1 MSNIPEYLPF
11 GRQTVRMVTINGV
24 PKFAAIDISD
34 ILGYGKSNKMLRRF
48 CASMPE
54 YIRLQTTGG
63 PQYVRIIGVDD
74 LQAILSRC
82 RHKNVGR
89 LQNWLENVILPAIK
103 PRRNLLAELFV
114 LISVGVN

>member
-1 MSNIPEYLPF
+1 
-11 GRQTVRMVTINGV
+11 MVTANGV

-34 ILGYGKSNKMLRRF
+34 ILGYEKSTVFVALL
-48 CASMPE
+48 PWG

-63 PQYVRIIGVDD
+63 PQYVRMIDVDD
-74 LQAILSRC
+74 LQAILARC
-82 RHKNVGR
+82 RHKNVGW